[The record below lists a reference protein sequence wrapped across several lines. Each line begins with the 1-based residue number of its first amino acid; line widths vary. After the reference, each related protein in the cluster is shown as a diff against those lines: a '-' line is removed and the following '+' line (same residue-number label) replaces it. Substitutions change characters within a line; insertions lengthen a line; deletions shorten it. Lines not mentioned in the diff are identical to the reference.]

1 MKFSRFLASALS
13 LMLVSGEDGVI
24 ATPHC
29 SFASSTQYT
38 IHTSGNDTFG
48 CRITTS
54 LLRFIYQNNYLN

>member
-29 SFASSTQYT
+29 SFASSTQYP

-54 LLRFIYQNNYLN
+54 LL

>member
-1 MKFSRFLASALS
+1 MKFSRFFASALS

-38 IHTSGNDTFG
+38 HPEMI
-48 CRITTS
+48 
-54 LLRFIYQNNYLN
+54 LLDVG

>member
-1 MKFSRFLASALS
+1 MKFSRFFASALS
-13 LMLVSGEDGVI
+13 LMLVSGGDGVTAI
-24 ATPHC
+24 PHC
-29 SFASSTQYT
+29 FFASSTQYP